1 MILHMDMD
9 AFFASVEQLDNREL
23 AGKALVVG
31 GASERGV
38 VAAASY
44 EARCFGIHSAMPMF
58 MAKRRC
64 PQVIVVPPRRQRYS
78 EISRAVMAI
87 LHHYSPLVEQVSIDE
102 AYLDATGCERLHG
115 VPAVMAQSIKA
126 EIRRTVGLT
135 CSVGVAPVKF
145 LAKIASDLHKPD
157 GLTVIEPQDLARV
170 IADLPIAKV
179 PGVGS
184 QALGRLT
191 QMGVIRLGDVG
202 KVSPALLVARLGKL
216 GQRLIELAQGQDGST
231 VTVHAPTKS
240 ISTERTLAVD
250 TGDRELLAQ
259 QLLAQSQ
266 EVGRQLRRQGLT
278 ARTITLKLKDR
289 EFRQI
294 TRSTTLA
301 APCQSS
307 EKIYRTAAALL
318 QGHVLAKPV
327 RLIGVGASAL
337 MADSLPRQAG
347 LFPELERTESVWEK
361 VDRAVDRIAERFG
374 KTAVQR
380 GSLTPPDDRSMD

>member
-31 GASERGV
+31 GSSGRGV

-44 EARCFGIHSAMPMF
+44 EARRFGIHSAMPMF
-58 MAKRRC
+58 MAKKRC
-64 PQVIVVPPRRQRYS
+64 PQVIVVPPRRDRYR

-87 LHHYSPLVEQVSIDE
+87 LHNFSPVVEQVSIDE

-115 VPAVMAQSIKA
+115 IPAVMAQSIKN
-126 EIRRTVGLT
+126 EIRQTVGLT

-145 LAKIASDLHKPD
+145 LAKIASDLRKPD
-157 GLTVIEPQDLARV
+157 GLTVIEPQDLAHV
-170 IADLPIAKV
+170 IAALPIDKV

-184 QALGRLT
+184 QAQRRLG
-191 QMGVIRLGDVG
+191 QMGITRLGDVG
-202 KVSPALLVARLGKL
+202 KVGPGLLVARLGKF
-216 GQRLIELAQGQDGST
+216 GHRLIELANGQDTST
-231 VTVHAPTKS
+231 VSVHTPAKS
-240 ISTERTLAVD
+240 ISTERTLAED
-250 TGDRELLAQ
+250 TCDRELLGQ

-289 EFRQI
+289 DFRQI
-294 TRSTTLA
+294 TRSATLS

-318 QGHVLAKPV
+318 QGQVLAKPV

-347 LFPELERTESVWEK
+347 LFPELQRTESGWEK

-374 KTAVQR
+374 NAAVHR
-380 GSLTPPDDRSMD
+380 GSLIPPEDLSME

>member
-1 MILHMDMD
+1 MILHIDMD
-9 AFFASVEQLDNREL
+9 AFFASVEQLDNPEL
-23 AGKALVVG
+23 AGRALVVG
-31 GASERGV
+31 GASGRGV

-44 EARCFGIHSAMPMF
+44 EARRFGIHSAMPMF

-64 PQVIVVPPRRQRYS
+64 PQVIVVPPRRQRYR
-78 EISRAVMAI
+78 EISRTVMAI
-87 LHHYSPLVEQVSIDE
+87 LHDFSPVVEQVSIDE
-102 AYLDATGCERLHG
+102 AYLDASGCERLHG
-115 VPAVMAQSIKA
+115 IPAVMARSIKA

-135 CSVGVAPVKF
+135 CSVGAAPLKF

-157 GLTVIEPQDLARV
+157 GLTVIEPQDLAQV
-170 IADLPIAKV
+170 VAALPIAKV

-184 QALGRLT
+184 QAQRQLA
-191 QMGVIRLGDVG
+191 QMGITRLGDVG
-202 KVSPALLVARLGKL
+202 NVGSAFLVARLGKF
-216 GQRLIELAQGQDGST
+216 GQRLIELANGQDASS
-231 VTVHAPTKS
+231 VSAHAPVKS
-240 ISTERTLAVD
+240 ISAERTLAED
-250 TGDRELLAQ
+250 TCNRELLCR

-289 EFRQI
+289 DFRQI
-294 TRSTTLA
+294 TRRCTLA

-318 QGHVLAKPV
+318 RTQVLAKPV
-327 RLIGVGASAL
+327 RLIGVGASTL

-347 LFPELERTESVWEK
+347 LFPELERPESGWEK

-374 KTAVQR
+374 KAAVHR
-380 GSLTPPDDRSMD
+380 GSLRPADDRSMD